1 MVELMWRLRW
11 LQTFSLSSP
20 PTPLNA
26 LTNLLSLWVRWGWH
40 LASYSEIQC
49 SAIWQ
54 SPFEQKSKGSELPD
68 KGSWRREWRSF
79 LPGFQ
84 KGSIGCNSC
93 QWLRTKSYCC
103 CSSTNHHLQRMR
115 NKIPMTNRKAT
126 WRTMNMANWCVAYWL
141 TYWILEHELQC
152 SVAITVTCVLESI

>member
-1 MVELMWRLRW
+1 MVANFQLEQSTNSVKCLD
-11 LQTFSLSSP
+11 QPTESLSS
-20 PTPLNA
+20 L
-26 LTNLLSLWVRWGWH
+26 G
-40 LASYSEIQC
+40 LASCICSEVQC
-49 SAIWQ
+49 SAIWH

-68 KGSWRREWRSF
+68 KGSWRKEWRSF

-115 NKIPMTNRKAT
+115 NKIPITNRKAT
-126 WRTMNMANWCVAYWL
+126 RRTMNMANWCVAYWL
-141 TYWILEHELQC
+141 SYWILEHELQC